1 MENDTPES
9 VRSLVDYK
17 YRAVVRK
24 HDGTPVTDWII
35 FRAQDKA
42 VPTML
47 EHYITICR
55 GLGAGDA
62 HIMEIHK
69 LKLRV
74 MRYQEETYSK
84 VPDTSPSELE
94 DPADADSP

>member
-24 HDGTPVTDWII
+24 HDGTPVIDWII

-42 VPTML
+42 VPEML
-47 EHYITICR
+47 EKYAEICR
-55 GLGAGDA
+55 ELGADDV
-62 HIMEIHK
+62 HIDEIIA
-69 LKLRV
+69 LGERV
-74 MRYQEETYSK
+74 LQYQHHTYSK
-84 VPDTSPSELE
+84 VPDTKKSELE
-94 DPADADSP
+94 DPADADNP